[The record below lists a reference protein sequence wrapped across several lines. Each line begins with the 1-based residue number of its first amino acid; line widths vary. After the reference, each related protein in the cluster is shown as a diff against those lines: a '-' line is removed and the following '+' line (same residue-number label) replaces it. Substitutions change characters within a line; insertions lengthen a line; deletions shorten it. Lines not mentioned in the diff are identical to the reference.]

1 VSRAAER
8 DTELLR
14 YYDHEGIKLVRLSA
28 KTKKCVD
35 TEWQLRQISL
45 EDIAEWVQ
53 RGGDV
58 GWQCGE
64 VSGWIA
70 AADLDCPEVKRLA
83 PRFLPDTLRGAKGR
97 EAPSQYFYRS
107 VGLGFKKFTD
117 LDGSEMASIK
127 ASDNGAGHQ
136 VAVAPSVHRE
146 KGPYGF
152 VGGYN
157 PAAIA
162 EIGKEELRKS
172 MGRLVAAALVA
183 RHLPASREEGGGGRH
198 DVALALAGYML
209 RNSEAPEDVEEMLV
223 AAWELRKAP
232 RHAVED
238 VRRSVRDTAA
248 RLARN
253 EPTTGGRRLEEL
265 LPGVPKKLSDFLG
278 WERPDMREQRRHY
291 ARTDLGN
298 AERFVDARRDRVL
311 WCPARKTFLCWD
323 GHRYAWDE
331 RGATLQLAHETAKG
345 IFHEAAH
352 AEDEAEQKAIA
363 KWALASQNESRL
375 NAMLSQAKPYLAVG
389 MEELDRDPWLVN
401 CQNGTLDLRTGRLR
415 PPDPADRITKIVP
428 VDYDP
433 DAPCPRF
440 RRFLKETLVDD
451 ALIRFVKRYAG
462 YTLTGVTR
470 ERLLA
475 ILYGSGKNGKTT
487 LVELFHEVLGDYARN
502 TDVETLLIKR
512 YQGVGN
518 DVAAL
523 KGARFVSAAEV
534 ERGRRLAE
542 SKVKQLTGRDTVTA
556 RFLFGENFDFKPEFK
571 LWLSTNNK
579 PVIQGTDDAIWDRLR
594 LIPFTQ
600 RFEGER
606 ADAKLADRLREERA
620 GVFAWM
626 VEGCLEWQEHG
637 LEEPDTVRDATK
649 QYREEMDTLAA
660 FIEERCVLGE
670 GLVAPATP
678 LYKQYQMWCDDAGE
692 KPETQKM
699 FGMRLRDRGFENG
712 KIKRGAHKDLKGWF
726 GIGIRADHPDPD
738 EPPNGT
744 HAAGRTSVRG
754 GDGPP
759 SAPPADDRPRP
770 VIRGFTGE
778 TSGGSPL
785 ADHSGP
791 KNQNLPTDPPREGQV
806 LEKRSASSA
815 SSADGGPTGGTE
827 VLKLLENPPE
837 WLAKQ
842 LTECRENPRRWLNP
856 TCAAIAAELYG
867 TAARWQE
874 VMPHLE
880 AYLQEAA

>member
-1 VSRAAER
+1 MRRATER
-8 DTELLR
+8 DTNLLR
-14 YYDHEGIKLVRLSA
+14 FYDNEGIKLVRLSP

-35 TEWQLRQISL
+35 AEWQLREIALQ
-45 EDIAEWVQ
+45 DIAEWV
-53 RGGDV
+53 RTGGDV

-64 VSGWIA
+64 VSRWIA
-70 AADLDCPEVKRLA
+70 AADLDCREVRQLA
-83 PRFLPDTLRGAKGR
+83 SRFLPDTLLGAKGN

-117 LDGSEMASIK
+117 LDGSELASIK
-127 ASDNGAGHQ
+127 ASNNGAGHQ

-146 KGPYGF
+146 KGAYRF

-162 EIGKEELRKS
+162 EVGQEHLHKR
-172 MGRLVAAALVA
+172 MGMLVATALVA
-183 RHLPASREEGGGGRH
+183 RHLPPAREEGGGGRH

-209 RNSEAPEDVEEMLV
+209 RNEETEQDVEEMLV
-223 AAWELRKAP
+223 AAWELREAP

-238 VRRSVRDTAA
+238 VRRSVRDTAI

-253 EPTTGGRRLEEL
+253 DPTIGGRRLEEL
-265 LPGVPKKLSDFLG
+265 LPGIPKKLSDFLD
-278 WERPDMREQRRHY
+278 WDRADLREQRRHY
-291 ARTDLGN
+291 AHTDLGN
-298 AERFVDARRDRVL
+298 AERFVDTHRERVL
-311 WCPARKTFLCWD
+311 WSPARKAFLCWD
-323 GHRYAWDE
+323 GKRYVWDE
-331 RGATLQLAHETAKG
+331 RGEVLKLAHKTARG

-352 AEDEAEQKAIA
+352 AEDEADQKAIA
-363 KWALASQNESRL
+363 KWALASQNEARI

-389 MEELDRDPWLVN
+389 MEELDQDPWLLN
-401 CQNGTLDLRTGRLR
+401 CPNGTLDLRTGRLKA
-415 PPDPADRITKIVP
+415 PDPGDRITKTVS
-428 VDYDP
+428 VEFDP

-440 RRFLKETLVDD
+440 KRVLKETLVDD

-470 ERLLA
+470 ERILA

-502 TDVETLLIKR
+502 TDVETLLIKK

-606 ADAKLADRLREERA
+606 ADAKLADKLSDERA
-620 GVFAWM
+620 GVLAWM

-637 LEEPDTVRDATK
+637 LEEPDEVREATK

-660 FIEERCVLGE
+660 FIEDRCVLGE

-678 LYKQYQMWCDDAGE
+678 LYKQYQLWCDDAGE
-692 KPETQKM
+692 KPDTQKM
-699 FGMRLRDRGFENG
+699 FGMRLRDRGFVNG
-712 KIKRGAHKDLKGWF
+712 KIKRGPHKDLKGWF
-726 GIGIRADHPDPD
+726 GIGIRADHPGPEVPPD
-738 EPPNGT
+738 GGRG
-744 HAAGRTSVRG
+744 AGRASSKS

-759 SAPPADDRPRP
+759 TVSPSDDHPHSQTT
-770 VIRGFTGE
+770 GFAGV
-778 TSGGSPL
+778 TSGDFRR

-791 KNQNLPTDPPREGQV
+791 KNQNLGHDEAREEKG

-815 SSADGGPTGGTE
+815 SSANGASPTAAEVTE
-827 VLKLLENPPE
+827 LLEDPPV
-837 WLAKQ
+837 WLARQ
-842 LTECRENPRRWLNP
+842 LANCRENPQRMLNP
-856 TCAAIAAELYG
+856 TCTAIAAKLYG
-867 TAARWQE
+867 SPGRWQE
-874 VMPHLE
+874 VKPVLE
-880 AYLQEAA
+880 NYLREDS